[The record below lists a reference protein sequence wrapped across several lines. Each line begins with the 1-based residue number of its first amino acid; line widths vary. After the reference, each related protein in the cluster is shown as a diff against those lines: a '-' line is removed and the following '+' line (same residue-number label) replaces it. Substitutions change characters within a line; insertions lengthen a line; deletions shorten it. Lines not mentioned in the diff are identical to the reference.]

1 MKTNTPDF
9 FDTIKTLVSTGP
21 RDGTE
26 SFDDRVEMA
35 LIAVSSA
42 CADANDFDARDQINA
57 LIVRLFAN

>member
-1 MKTNTPDF
+1 MPNKNPDL
-9 FDTIKTLVSTGP
+9 FDQVKTLVYTGP